1 MIARAARILD
11 LPEPELP
18 LPPLRATARM
28 SRPAAAAQAVAAMRD
43 FMARP
48 GASRNGFFHPLVP
61 DFLPLRKRRRNS
73 HFPSVLLYVLPPSA
87 RLRTLDWTLVF

>member
-48 GASRNGFFHPLVP
+48 GRAGM
-61 DFLPLRKRRRNS
+61 DFSISLSFRISS
-73 HFPSVLLYVLPPSA
+73 HCGRDA
-87 RLRTLDWTLVF
+87 ETR